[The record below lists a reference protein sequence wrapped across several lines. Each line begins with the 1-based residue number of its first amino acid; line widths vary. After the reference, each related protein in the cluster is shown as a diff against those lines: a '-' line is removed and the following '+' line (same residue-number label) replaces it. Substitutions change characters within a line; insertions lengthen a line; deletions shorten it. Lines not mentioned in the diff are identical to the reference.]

1 MRGPEHPDTL
11 ASRNNLAICHGD
23 LGHHEE
29 AARLYKETLGIK
41 ERVLGPEHPDTL
53 ASRNNLAAGYHH
65 LGRYEEA
72 VLLGRVTLMIY
83 ARVLGPE
90 HPDTLQSRYN
100 LALSYRALDRK
111 STRLNSSHVVISY
124 AVFCLKKKTNN
135 TRSSHN
141 TYRP

>member
-1 MRGPEHPDTL
+1 M
-11 ASRNNLAICHGD
+11 
-23 LGHHEE
+23 
-29 AARLYKETLGIK
+29 
-41 ERVLGPEHPDTL
+41 GPEHPDTL

-100 LALSYRALDRK
+100 LALSYRALGR
-111 STRLNSSHVVISY
+111 NSEADELESRHQ
-124 AVFCLKKKTNN
+124 
-135 TRSSHN
+135 
-141 TYRP
+141 